1 MQRYTPVHSTQDA
14 PPRVPIANVNFPAV
28 NAAKT
33 PALQFAARRLL
44 GDVKFKELRAQ
55 MTLFRY
61 IALRI

>member
-1 MQRYTPVHSTQDA
+1 MDRSVWNVIPRALYTQDA
-14 PPRVPIANVNFPAV
+14 PPRVPIANVDFPAV

-55 MTLFRY
+55 MTLFR
-61 IALRI
+61 